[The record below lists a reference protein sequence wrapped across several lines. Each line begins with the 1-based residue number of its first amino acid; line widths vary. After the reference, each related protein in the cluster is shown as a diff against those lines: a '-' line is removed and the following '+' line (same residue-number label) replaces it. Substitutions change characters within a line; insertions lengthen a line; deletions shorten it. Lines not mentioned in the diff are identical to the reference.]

1 MLNLYWN
8 VNIVLTTKSYNDIL
22 SEEFGTED
30 SYENIDEEDLVE
42 VAIESELKLTDA
54 QWNDSLSDSESDY
67 FTEMQYG
74 LEDEMTEIFCTEIN
88 STLESVDNETCT
100 VEVTGFTE
108 GSVNVQFTVERLE
121 MNSSLPTDDEL
132 VADMQNKMAK
142 KGFKKFAVD
151 KKSIKISK

>member
-1 MLNLYWN
+1 M
-8 VNIVLTTKSYNDIL
+8 SDP
-22 SEEFGTED
+22 
-30 SYENIDEEDLVE
+30 
-42 VAIESELKLTDA
+42 ESE
-54 QWNDSLSDSESDY
+54 Y
-67 FTEMQYG
+67 FTEMQYE
-74 LEDEMTEIFCTEIN
+74 LEDEMTEVFCTETN
-88 STLESVDNETCT
+88 STLETVDNDVMILTITNETCT

-132 VADMQNKMAK
+132 VADMQNKMTK